1 MFSAYLLLLITP
13 FLFIVLWSMI
23 TRSLQLRNMTVYK
36 ATSFIG
42 TPVHELAHAFVCIV
56 FGMRIVGAKFFALPG
71 GMRNRQLGYVN
82 FTYNPNSPIHL
93 LGRLIQGIA
102 PLIAGG
108 AVTVYFLGLWHHM
121 TVPYDSTASIQA
133 WIQSIPSITMAL
145 AYNKAQLGPMSALTV
160 VLVAIVALH
169 CVPSMSDIR
178 IGTKAFVVS
187 LLMIW
192 LFTVGIEIIA
202 KESQHFPFAQKFI
215 GSGAY
220 WVAKISAWIRV
231 GLFMVLY
238 GAIASMTLALMSL
251 IFLVLIPQVFVM
263 LYRTITPQRQ
273 IPNTSVQY
281 ASTLATDD
289 EQNSEVK
296 VVNISHAKS
305 SDDQNEQ
312 EAPGNTIENQAA
324 QPDIN
329 QSK

>member
-1 MFSAYLLLLITP
+1 MFIAYLLLLVTP
-13 FLFIVLWSMI
+13 FLFIVVWSMM
-23 TRSLQLRNMTVYK
+23 TRSLQLRNMAVYK

-42 TPVHELAHAFVCIV
+42 TPVHELAHALVCIV

-71 GMRNRQLGYVN
+71 GMKNRQLGYVN

-108 AVTVYFLGLWHHM
+108 AVTVYFLGLWNHM
-121 TVPYDSTASIQA
+121 TIPYDSAASIQE
-133 WIQSIPSITMAL
+133 WMQSIPSITLTL
-145 AYNKAQLGPMSALTV
+145 AYNKALVGPMSAAMV

-192 LFTVGIEIIA
+192 LFTVGIDVIA
-202 KESQHFPFAQKFI
+202 KKSQHLPFAQKFI

-220 WVAKISAWIRV
+220 WVAKISVWIRV

-238 GAIASMTLALMSL
+238 GAIASMTLALASL
-251 IFLVLIPQVFVM
+251 IILVLIPQVFVM

-273 IPNTSVQY
+273 LPNSTTQY
-281 ASTLATDD
+281 VSTLATDED
-289 EQNSEVK
+289 QQAVEK
-296 VVNISHAKS
+296 VGNISHAKS
-305 SDDQNEQ
+305 SNDSQ
-312 EAPGNTIENQAA
+312 EATNPEPTVAI
-324 QPDIN
+324 QPEIN